1 MDIAVDTNV
10 LVADPWLSGQKMK
23 ALFNFLE
30 RTRSHLLVHEVV
42 DQEFRAVVSRNLA
55 SAAAELEAATRNATR
70 AGLDPPTV
78 TAAVLTSGARDR
90 WERRYHETAWARTHI
105 ALDNNLLPEVLR
117 RATNRIPP
125 SARKGEEF
133 RDTIMWLGV
142 LAHCRANALSGI
154 AFISANKKDFCGT
167 DERTLAPE
175 LVADAAAQGLV
186 VQYYVSLDDFLREHA
201 TPLERFTDEW
211 VLERF
216 SIPELERRIESRIS
230 EVEAAEFQLPY
241 RYDGWRPFGYVENL
255 IATAHLNDVYVWAY
269 SATEVTLFLTFYV
282 HIVADATC
290 YRESP
295 GEWGEPVEV
304 ADVPVEA
311 EYEIEVS
318 ASIQADELVMNDI
331 ETMERV

>member
-1 MDIAVDTNV
+1 MEIVVDTNV

-55 SAAAELEAATRNATR
+55 SAAGELENATRNAAR
-70 AGLDPPTV
+70 VGLSPPPV
-78 TAAVLTSGARDR
+78 TAAVLVAGARER
-90 WERRYHETAWARTHI
+90 WEKRYSETAWTRTHVP
-105 ALDNNLLPEVLR
+105 LDNILLPEVLR

-125 SARKGEEF
+125 SARKGQEF

-142 LAHCRANALSGI
+142 LAYCRATAISSI
-154 AFISANKKDFCGT
+154 AFISANKKDFCGG

-186 VQYYVSLDDFLREHA
+186 VHYYVSLDDFLREHA

-211 VLERF
+211 VLERL
-216 SIPELERRIESRIS
+216 SIPELERRIESRIGDLD
-230 EVEAAEFQLPY
+230 AAEFQLPY

-255 IATAHLNDVYVWAY
+255 IATAHYNDVYVWAY
-269 SATEVTLFLTFYV
+269 SATEITLFLTFHV
-282 HIVADATC
+282 HVSAEAMC

-295 GEWGEPVEV
+295 GEWGEPIV
-304 ADVPVEA
+304 ADAKVEA
-311 EYEIEVS
+311 EYEVEVS
-318 ASIQADELVMNDI
+318 ASIQGEELVMNDI
-331 ETMERV
+331 ETIERV